1 MAMASGQLGSGKSM
15 TTNALGA
22 ASRFVAFHYSAAQV
36 AILGGSRARGDE
48 LSGSD
53 YDIVLLFESV
63 QNGAW
68 REMVEF
74 EGQHVEVFAHDLD
87 TLAYFCHAVDR
98 PSGLPALPS
107 MVTKGIVVLSR
118 SPPALT
124 AAREIAT
131 ETLRLGPPPLD
142 TTTLRTR
149 RFVISELAVAVRPDR
164 DRHVLLAAGASLYT
178 SLADFALRAAG
189 RWSASGKALPRAL
202 TTMDP
207 ALATRFET
215 AFTTLFS
222 MGDVAPVQSLVD
234 TVLTPYGGRL
244 RGGYFMRA
252 PAEWR
257 EG

>member
-1 MAMASGQLGSGKSM
+1 M
-15 TTNALGA
+15 TTTAVDA
-22 ASRFVAFHYSAAQV
+22 ARRFVALHYSAAQV
-36 AILGGSRARGDE
+36 AILAGSRARGDE
-48 LSGSD
+48 TSGSD
-53 YDIVLLFESV
+53 YDIVLLFESL

-74 EGQHVEVFAHDLD
+74 EGQHIEVFAHDLG

-98 PSGLPALPS
+98 PSGIPSLPA
-107 MVTKGIVVLSR
+107 MVTEGVVVLSR

-124 AAREIAT
+124 AAREIAA

-142 TTTLRTR
+142 PSNLRTR
-149 RFVISELAVAVRPDR
+149 RFAISELAVALRPDH

-178 SLADFALRAAG
+178 SLADFALRAAD
-189 RWSASGKALPRAL
+189 RWSASGKVLSRAL

-215 AFTTLFS
+215 AFTTLFAR
-222 MGDVAPVQSLVD
+222 GDVAPVQRLVD
-234 TVLTPYGGRL
+234 IVLAPHGGRL
-244 RGGYFMRA
+244 REGYLMRA

>member
-1 MAMASGQLGSGKSM
+1 MMTDVLGVAG
-15 TTNALGA
+15 
-22 ASRFVAFHYSAAQV
+22 RFVASHYSAAQG

-48 LSGSD
+48 SSGSD
-53 YDIVLLFESV
+53 YDIVMLFESL

-74 EGQHVEVFAHDLD
+74 EGQHIEVFAHDLA

-98 PSGLPALPS
+98 PSGIPALPV
-107 MVTKGIVVLSR
+107 MVAEGVVVLSR
-118 SPPALT
+118 SPTALT
-124 AAREIAT
+124 AAREIAA

-142 TTTLRTR
+142 KTNLRTR
-149 RFVISELAVAVRPDR
+149 RFTISELAVLLRLDC
-164 DRHVLLAAGASLYT
+164 DRHVLLAAGSSLYT
-178 SLADFALRAAG
+178 LLADFALRAAD

-202 TTMDP
+202 TTMDS

-215 AFTTLFS
+215 AFTALFT
-222 MGDVAPVQSLVD
+222 MGDVVPVQSLVD
-234 TVLTPYGGRL
+234 TVLAPYGGRL
-244 RGGYFMRA
+244 RGGYLMRA

>member
-1 MAMASGQLGSGKSM
+1 
-15 TTNALGA
+15 
-22 ASRFVAFHYSAAQV
+22 
-36 AILGGSRARGDE
+36 

-53 YDIVLLFESV
+53 YDIVLLFESL

-74 EGQHVEVFAHDLD
+74 EVHHIEVFAHDLA

-98 PSGLPALPS
+98 PSGTPALPV
-107 MVTKGIVVLSR
+107 MVAEGVVVLSQ
-118 SPPALT
+118 SSPALT
-124 AAREIAT
+124 AAREIAA
-131 ETLRLGPPPLD
+131 ETLRLGPPSLD
-142 TTTLRTR
+142 TTTMRTR
-149 RFVISELAVAVRPDR
+149 RFAISELAVSLRPDR
-164 DRHVLLAAGASLYT
+164 DKHVLLAAGASLYT

-202 TTMDP
+202 TSMDS

-215 AFTTLFS
+215 AFTTLFA

-234 TVLTPYGGRL
+234 TVLAPHGGRL
-244 RGGYFMRA
+244 RGGYLMRA

-257 EG
+257 ER